1 MKLVIFYLTFKSRAT
16 KKMRLLL
23 NLEIYFQS
31 IRELLDYSTKR
42 KWIWWSQMPK
52 NGRRGVRITN
62 GMKSES
68 YNNEK

>member
-31 IRELLDYSTKR
+31 IRALLDYKEKVDLVEPNAE
-42 KWIWWSQMPK
+42 KW
-52 NGRRGVRITN
+52 
-62 GMKSES
+62 
-68 YNNEK
+68 